1 MEKFGSRVTNISW
14 ERIYMFVDLELDM
27 GVSDE
32 VQFYL
37 VDSAYRVEAAF
48 ELLER
53 TGNRVKLKLNVTNN
67 GTNRCVNNGIYTL
80 LTVDGEDW
88 ISEAGYTGTSHTLED
103 WGRCYRYLSNKGA
116 YTVTFLL
123 DEYSEES
130 RFQLLFYN
138 TVRRAMANRIVGT
151 ASNRVSG
158 TTANQISVSAGA
170 VKEKEPEKSD
180 GKIKAK
186 LRGEINKWKNR
197 WASPPYKWIK
207 RLYIHWNKK
216 AHKNENRKKNIL
228 FLSEQDDQLALN
240 MQALLD
246 RMRERGLEEQFNIDF
261 SLRKATSEKQT
272 ARSFYRML
280 KLVAQADLII
290 VDDHVPLFNRLVLKD
305 NTQMIQIWHAG
316 AGFKG
321 VGYSRWGHAGCP
333 GPFSAHRQYDYCIS
347 GSSNISGFFSE
358 QFGILD
364 EQIIP
369 TGMPRMDIYLNQE
382 NRTRITEELYQR
394 IPQARDNKVILFAP
408 TYRGQNRAK
417 AYYPYEKVDFD
428 GLYRLCEEKGYIV
441 LFKMHPWVSDSV
453 PIQAEHQD
461 RFFDLNEYPNIN
473 ELFYITDLLITDYS
487 SSIYEF
493 SLMDKPMLFF
503 AYDKVQYSTSRGF
516 HRDYDSTVPG
526 RVCED
531 FADVMDALEKEDFHF
546 EKVAKYKEEH
556 FDFVDDHAADRII
569 DWLILGNLPE
579 EYSAALQRKR
589 DYVSSVRGLSF
600 RECFVS
606 EADEV

>member
-1 MEKFGSRVTNISW
+1 MEKFESRVTGVTW
-14 ERIYMFVDLELDM
+14 ERIYMYVDLELDESM
-27 GVSDE
+27 SDQ
-32 VQFYL
+32 VQFFL
-37 VDSAYRVEAAF
+37 VNKDYRVEAAF

-67 GTNRCVNNGIYTL
+67 GTNRCVNNGVYTL

-103 WGRCYRYLSNKGA
+103 WGHCYRYLGNSGA

-138 TVRRAMANRIVGT
+138 TVRRAMGNRIPMTAGPQVETIPVSRGT
-151 ASNRVSG
+151 KLKSRVKKKI
-158 TTANQISVSAGA
+158 N
-170 VKEKEPEKSD
+170 EW
-180 GKIKAK
+180 KIKW
-186 LRGEINKWKNR
+186 RGWAYNR
-197 WASPPYKWIK
+197 WNA
-207 RLYIHWNKK
+207 K

-228 FLSEQDDQLALN
+228 FLSEQDDRLALN

-272 ARSFYRML
+272 AKSFYRMV
-280 KLVAQADLII
+280 KLVAQADMII
-290 VDDHVPLFNRLVLKD
+290 VDDHVPLFNKLVLKD

-382 NRTRITEELYQR
+382 NRIRITEELYQR

-453 PIQAEHQD
+453 PIGAEHQD

-473 ELFYITDLLITDYS
+473 ELFYITDLLVTDYS

-526 RVCED
+526 RVCEC
-531 FADVMDALEKEDFHF
+531 FEDVMDALEKEDFHF
-546 EKVAKYKEEH
+546 EKVAKYREEH

-600 RECFVS
+600 REYFVS
-606 EADEV
+606 EEDEV